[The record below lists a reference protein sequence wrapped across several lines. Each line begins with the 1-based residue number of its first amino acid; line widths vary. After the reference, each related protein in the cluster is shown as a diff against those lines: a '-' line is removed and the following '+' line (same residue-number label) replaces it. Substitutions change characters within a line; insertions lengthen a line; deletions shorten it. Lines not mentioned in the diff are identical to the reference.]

1 MLIGCTFREF
11 DRGYLNDECQLC
23 TPRIIFV
30 DGREFE
36 DSVMLLDTRHPGP
49 TVDLAM
55 SKRDLGRVFSFI
67 RTHRI

>member
-1 MLIGCTFREF
+1 MNASYARA
-11 DRGYLNDECQLC
+11 
-23 TPRIIFV
+23 RIIFV